1 MDAVIE
7 SFFAGFPVLIGH
19 FALTIGI
26 LALGVV
32 IYIWL
37 TPYHEIKLIK
47 SGNTA
52 AALSLSGAIVGLA
65 LPLAVAMAGSV
76 NAFDILIWGVLT
88 LVIQLGAYRVVDLM
102 LRGLPARIENDEIG
116 AATLVV
122 GVKLAVAM
130 VNAAAVTG

>member
-26 LALGVV
+26 LGLGSV

-37 TPYHEIKLIK
+37 TPYHEMKLIK
-47 SGNTA
+47 AGNTA

-76 NAFDILIWGVLT
+76 NAFDILIWGALT
-88 LVIQLGAYRVVDLM
+88 LVIQLGAYRVADMM
-102 LRGLPARIENDEIG
+102 LRGLPERIENDEIG
-116 AATLVV
+116 AAILVV

-130 VNAAAVTG
+130 INAAAVTG

>member
-7 SFFAGFPVLIGH
+7 SFFAGFPILIGH
-19 FALTIGI
+19 FALTIAI
-26 LALGVV
+26 LGFGTA

-76 NAFDILIWGVLT
+76 NAYDILIWGALT
-88 LVIQLGAYRVVDLM
+88 LIIQLGAYRIADVM

-116 AATLVV
+116 AAILVV
-122 GVKLAVAM
+122 GIKLAVAM
-130 VNAAAVTG
+130 INAAAVTG

>member
-26 LALGVV
+26 LGLGVT
-32 IYIWL
+32 IYVWL
-37 TPYHEIKLIK
+37 TPNHEFKLIK
-47 SGNTA
+47 AGNTA

-76 NAFDILIWGVLT
+76 NAFDVLIWGALT
-88 LVIQLGAYRVVDLM
+88 LVIQLGAYRVADMM
-102 LRGLPARIENDEIG
+102 LRGLPKRIENDEIG
-116 AATLVV
+116 AAILVV

-130 VNAAAVTG
+130 INAAAVTG

>member
-26 LALGVV
+26 LGLGSV

-37 TPYHEIKLIK
+37 TPYHEMKLIK
-47 SGNTA
+47 AGNTA

-76 NAFDILIWGVLT
+76 NAFDILIWGALT
-88 LVIQLGAYRVVDLM
+88 LVIQLGAYRVADMM
-102 LRGLPARIENDEIG
+102 LRGLPERIENDEIG
-116 AATLVV
+116 AAILVV
-122 GVKLAVAM
+122 GIKLAVAM
-130 VNAAAVTG
+130 INAAAVAG